1 MIAGATGCVHH
12 ATADQDDDRE
22 LGTKITEAIADAKGV
37 SPISLDLSLSETI
50 DPEALDALFPRSG
63 DDEAF
68 VSFHVDEF
76 MVMVFASGDLML
88 YGQE

>member
-1 MIAGATGCVHH
+1 MIAGASGCVHH
-12 ATADQDDDRE
+12 AATEPNDDRE
-22 LGTKITEAIADAKGV
+22 LGTKIIEAIAEAKGV
-37 SPISLDLSLSETI
+37 SPISLDISLAETI

-88 YGQE
+88 YGRD

>member
-1 MIAGATGCVHH
+1 MIAGASGCVHH
-12 ATADQDDDRE
+12 AATDQNDDRE

-37 SPISLDLSLSETI
+37 SPLSLDLSLSETI
-50 DPEALDALFPRSG
+50 DTEALDALFPRSG

-68 VSFHVDEF
+68 VSFQVDEF